1 MCCLLNVFHDRT
13 GLIASIHTHLNVA
26 VVRSFFLIFSDSV
39 EQRTL
44 VCAGC
49 ASCTF
54 SFLSFFFDELFN
66 STKF

>member
-13 GLIASIHTHLNVA
+13 GLIVYTHTPECRRGAL
-26 VVRSFFLIFSDSV
+26 FFLIFSDSV

>member
-26 VVRSFFLIFSDSV
+26 VVRSFFFIFSDSV